1 MKRILDSVHGYI
13 FIGKDYCREVID
25 TPYFQRLR
33 RIEQT
38 SGRAL
43 FPCARHDRF
52 MHSLGVFHLGQQII
66 NSLVERNEIEHFPD
80 NYEQV
85 FESYLM
91 ACLLHDVGHSPF
103 SHTFEDF
110 FDNPMMDL
118 KQVLKDLLKDDE
130 FSKDWEEQFDNSA
143 SHEIMSAIVACN
155 KFKSFIDQKN
165 ADAILVARMIVGCKY
180 KKDDAKSFENAFIDL
195 IHGVID
201 ADGLDYVCR
210 DAWASGYSTNNVDVK
225 RLIDSIC
232 IQKDDKDGKYKLCFT
247 SKALNEIESVLNVKN
262 FQQYNVITHHTI
274 KYEQQLLIKA
284 MESAALY
291 HLGED
296 HTEKD
301 SLKRKEALQQLC
313 NLFAITD
320 DYTFGKNNIVLSNIM
335 DDDFVALMKYVK
347 EDYYIKQWFSR
358 QYQMKSLWKSKAEFF
373 THFDFL
379 RDKVLLDTSWI
390 FSDSCKEFI
399 SKEFGIP
406 LDKIWILKASPKYKG
421 AFGNKIYLSV
431 NGKIQLYSKLFPQ
444 DIKSITP
451 KQQCFCYV
459 YVPKECD
466 REAILNRL
474 KEKCSLFYFN
484 GF

>member
-13 FIGKDYCREVID
+13 FIGKDYCKEIID

-52 MHSLGVFHLGQQII
+52 MHSLGVYHLGKQIVD
-66 NSLVERNEIEHFPD
+66 SLKERKETDRFPN
-80 NYEQV
+80 NYENV
-85 FESYLM
+85 FESYLI

-103 SHTFEDF
+103 SHTFEEF
-110 FDNPMMDL
+110 FDNPSMDL
-118 KQVLKDLLKDDE
+118 KQELKNLLSDDE

-143 SHEIMSAIVACN
+143 PHEIMSAIVTCD
-155 KFKSFIDQKN
+155 KFKNFIEERN
-165 ADAILVARMIVGCKY
+165 ADIVLIARMIVGCEY
-180 KKDDAKSFENAFIDL
+180 IKDKTKSFENVFINL

-210 DAWASGYSTNNVDVK
+210 DTWASGYSTNNVDIK

-232 IQKDDKDGKYKLCFT
+232 IHREDGNYRLCFT

-274 KYEQQLLIKA
+274 KYEQHLLVKA

-291 HLGED
+291 HLGENNEE
-296 HTEKD
+296 TD

-313 NLFAITD
+313 NLSAITGEH
-320 DYTFGKNNIVLSNIM
+320 TFGKNNIILSNIM
-335 DDDFVALMKYVK
+335 DDDYVALMKYVK
-347 EDYYIKQWFSR
+347 DDFYIKQWLSR
-358 QYQMKSLWKSKAEFF
+358 QYELKPLWKSKAEFF
-373 THFDFL
+373 TIFDFL

-390 FSDSCKEFI
+390 FSNSCKEFI
-399 SKEFGIP
+399 EKEFDLTP
-406 LDKIWILKASPKYKG
+406 NDVWILKASAKYKG
-421 AFGNKIYLSV
+421 AFGDKINLSV
-431 NGKIQLYSKLFPQ
+431 NGKIQKYSELFPK

-451 KQQCFCYV
+451 IQPYFCYI
-459 YVPKECD
+459 YVPIKCD
-466 REAILNRL
+466 KKVILERL
-474 KEKCSLFYFN
+474 KEICRLFCFN
-484 GF
+484 EY